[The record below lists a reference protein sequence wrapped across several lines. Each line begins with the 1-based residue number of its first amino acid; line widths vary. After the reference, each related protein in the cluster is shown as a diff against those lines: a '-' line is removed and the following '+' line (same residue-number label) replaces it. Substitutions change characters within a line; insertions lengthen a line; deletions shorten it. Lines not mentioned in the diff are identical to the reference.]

1 MLTKSQKNS
10 ILEAI
15 ENERVILGSYTKV
28 STKIDIATATITN
41 NMKNQHRWS
50 YVSDSMWS
58 KAAHALG
65 VTFETTTW
73 NIVDTTNSKLMES
86 ALKLAQTE
94 SMFIAISEKAGSGKT
109 AGIRKYKMEDES
121 NAVFNLQCQEW
132 TKKQFMINLS
142 QHLGITLRT
151 NETLAIGNQVIEF
164 MKERASVGKPLLI
177 LDEADKLRPS
187 ALRYLIHFY
196 NLLEDECGLVICGT
210 ENLEKEIKRGVQ
222 KALKGYDEI
231 DSRLGRKFINLVGIT
246 HQDVVNICSSNG
258 ITEPLIIGRIWDESE
273 AKDRLISGKYVQV
286 VSDLR
291 RLKRLIQRE
300 RKKLNLN

>member
-1 MLTKSQKNS
+1 MLTKSQKNT
-10 ILEAI
+10 ILHAI
-15 ENERVILGSYTKV
+15 EQEKTILGSYTKV

-41 NMKNQHRWS
+41 NMRNQDRWT
-50 YVSDSMWS
+50 YVSDSMWT

-65 VTFETTTW
+65 VTFESTTW

-86 ALKLAQTE
+86 ALRLAQTE
-94 SMFIAISEKAGSGKT
+94 SMFIAISEKAGSGKS
-109 AGIRKYKMEDES
+109 AGIKKFKLEDES

-132 TKKQFMINLS
+132 TKKQFMHNLS

-151 NETLAIGNQVIEF
+151 NETLAIGNQIIEF

-187 ALRYLIHFY
+187 ALRYLIHFF

-210 ENLEKEIKRGVQ
+210 ENLEKEIKRGVNR
-222 KALKGYDEI
+222 ALKGYDEI

-246 HQDVVNICSSNG
+246 HEDVVNICSSNG
-258 ITEPLIIGRIWDESE
+258 ITEPIILNRIWDESE
-273 AKDRLISGKYVQV
+273 AKDRLIGGRYIKV

-291 RLKRLIQRE
+291 RLKRIIKRE
-300 RKKLNLN
+300 LQKLNLN